1 MHRNTLG
8 TRLGTRLRN
17 RLRTLGLF
25 ALGAVGAVSGCG
37 SDKTASNLTDS
48 GTPVATP
55 APLPLTVSDVFAP
68 SGYMGD
74 GATPGA
80 IQVDTTACKT
90 PRPAAALG
98 DCYKVTYTLGTLGW
112 AGVYW
117 QYPANN
123 WGASPGKQIAAGAT
137 KVAFYAAGAAG
148 GELLQFLAGGENDGT
163 LPYHDAFK
171 VTQNQ
176 TLTTSLAPYT
186 VDLTGHAYDTGVLGG
201 FAWIATAP
209 LGSTAPI
216 VFYLDAIAWQK

>member
-1 MHRNTLG
+1 MPRNAFSFIAIG
-8 TRLGTRLRN
+8 TIGALA
-17 RLRTLGLF
+17 GLS
-25 ALGAVGAVSGCG
+25 AGLSGCG
-37 SDKTASNLTDS
+37 SDKTPGN
-48 GTPVATP
+48 TPDGGNQVVTS
-55 APLPLTVSDVFAP
+55 APLPLTLSDVFAP

-90 PRPAAALG
+90 PRPAGAVG
-98 DCYKVTYTLGTLGW
+98 DCYKVTYTPGTLGW

-123 WGASPGKQIAAGAT
+123 WGASPGKQIEAGAT

-148 GELLQFLAGGENDGT
+148 GELVQFLAGGENDGT

-176 TLTTSLAPYT
+176 TLTSALAPYN
-186 VDLTGHAYDTGVLGG
+186 VDLTGHTYDSGVLGG
-201 FAWIATAP
+201 FAWLVTAP

-216 VFYLDAIAWQK
+216 VFYLDAITWQK